1 MKINLSKNVEKI
13 KQSVTLEI
21 TAIAQEM
28 KDKGINVISFGAGE
42 PDFKTPDNISKKGI
56 KSIEDGHTKY
66 TAASGVLELKKAICD
81 KLLKDNDLE
90 YKPENIIVS
99 NGAKH
104 SLYNIFLAILD
115 SGDEVIVPKPFWVS
129 YPEIVSICGG
139 VPVYVNLKEEN
150 DFKYDIDD
158 LKKVVSKKTKAI
170 IINSPNNPTGSVYDR
185 ENLEKI
191 AKFAEENNL
200 VVISDEI
207 YEKLIYEGEHISIA
221 SLSKDLKD
229 RTLVVNGMSKAY
241 SMTGWRIGYVAGPV
255 ECIKAMSNLQSHTTS
270 NPSSISQQASIEAL
284 VGSQYRIEEMRL
296 NFKKRRDYMV
306 DTINSIEG
314 LSCKKPKGA
323 FYVMVNISKVKGKTI
338 GDFKIESSIDFCK
351 MLLENASVAVVPGI
365 AFGTDDFVRM
375 SYAISMDNIKEG
387 LNRIKNVLA

>member
-1 MKINLSKNVEKI
+1 MKINLSKNVAKI

-42 PDFKTPDNISKKGI
+42 PDFNTPDNISKKGI
-56 KSIEDGHTKY
+56 KSIEEGHTKY
-66 TAASGVLELKKAICD
+66 TAASGVLDLKKAICS
-81 KLLKDNDLE
+81 KLLSDNGLE

-104 SLYNIFLAILD
+104 SLYNICLTILD
-115 SGDEVIVPKPFWVS
+115 EGDEVIIPKPFWVS

-139 VPVYVNLKEEN
+139 VPIYVKLKEEN
-150 DFKYDIDD
+150 DFKYNIDD
-158 LKKVVSKKTKAI
+158 LKKVVSEKTKAI
-170 IINSPNNPTGSVYDR
+170 IINSPNNPTGSVYDK
-185 ENLEKI
+185 ENLEEI
-191 AKFAEENNL
+191 GKFAKENNL

-221 SLSKDLKD
+221 SLSEDLKE

-241 SMTGWRIGYVAGPV
+241 SMTGWRIGYVAGPK

-284 VGSQYRIEEMRL
+284 VGNQDKIEEMRV
-296 NFKKRRDYMV
+296 NFKERRDYMV
-306 DTINSIEG
+306 ETINSIEG

-323 FYVMVNISKVKGKTI
+323 FYVMVNISKIKGKTI

-351 MLLENASVAVVPGI
+351 MLLEKSNVAVVPGI

-375 SYAISMDNIKEG
+375 SYAISMDNIEEG
-387 LNRIKNVLA
+387 LDRIKKALS

>member
-1 MKINLSKNVEKI
+1 MKINLSKNVAKI

-42 PDFKTPDNISKKGI
+42 PDFRTPDNISKKGI

-66 TAASGVLELKKAICD
+66 TAASGVLDLKEAICS
-81 KLLKDNDLE
+81 KLLKDNELE
-90 YKPENIIVS
+90 YSPENIIVS

-115 SGDEVIVPKPFWVS
+115 EGDEVIIPKPFWVS

-139 VPVYVNLKEEN
+139 TPVYVNLKEEN
-150 DFKYDIDD
+150 DFKYKIDD

-185 ENLEKI
+185 ENLEEI
-191 AKFAEENNL
+191 GKFAEENNL
-200 VVISDEI
+200 VIVSDEI

-221 SLSKDLKD
+221 SLSKDLKE

-241 SMTGWRIGYVAGPV
+241 SMTGWRIGYVAGPS

-284 VGSQYRIEEMRL
+284 VGNQDKIEEMRL

-323 FYVMVNISKVKGKTI
+323 FYVMVNISKIKGKTI

-351 MLLENASVAVVPGI
+351 MLLEKSNVAVVPGI
-365 AFGTDDFVRM
+365 AFGADDFVRM
-375 SYAISMDNIKEG
+375 SYAISMDNIEEG
-387 LNRIKNVLA
+387 LDRIRKALN